1 MKRIKY
7 ILNFLLLA
15 SLILPSCRKIEKVLP
30 PIIRLEQA
38 NYQTKPDRLI
48 KITPTFENI
57 EEDAVYAWR
66 EEGKILGTEPTLVF
80 SSNEL
85 GTHHLT
91 LTVTTPSG
99 SAKAN
104 AKVEV
109 VEFQLPIISIEG
121 GGEPIVEIGEK
132 YELTPIIDNKEGLKL
147 TWIRDNQVV
156 SENMTYTFTE
166 TKPGVSFVTLKAV
179 NEDGEDEYL
188 IRLTVVNEIPVE
200 VSFDSDIRAATVGRT
215 IRIPANVPSSKNM
228 TFEWYVD
235 GKKVEGEQG
244 SILTYEATKTGNHQV
259 KVIGKK
265 GDKKGESTLTLQVVE
280 PNQYYRPFVEG
291 TSKRDVVK
299 VFEFLPAP
307 GQFVNERYVANTM
320 EEACQYA
327 QSRLAQHAHI
337 SLGGFGGY
345 IIVGFDHSV
354 KNTGDY
360 DFAIEGNSFKGSSEP
375 GIVWVMQDENGDGLP
390 NDTWYELKGSE
401 TGKPETIQDYE
412 ITYYRPLAKKANT
425 MWTDN
430 RGNRGEVD
438 WLGFHQQDFY
448 YPNWVKND
456 TYMLR
461 GTCLASQTFDQSGQ
475 GTYWVNP
482 EFDWGYADN
491 FSPIDR
497 LTNDIN
503 YNAAPNANHF
513 KISHAIDHKLQPV
526 QLDYIDFVKVQTGLN
541 TKAGW
546 LGENSTEVFK
556 FIDIYKE
563 KK

>member
-7 ILNFLLLA
+7 VVSFLLLMV
-15 SLILPSCRKIEKVLP
+15 LVLPSCRKIEKVLP
-30 PIIRLEQA
+30 PIVRLEQA
-38 NYQTKPDRLI
+38 SFKTKPERLV
-48 KITPTFENI
+48 KITPTLENV
-57 EEDAVYAWR
+57 EEDAVFAWS
-66 EEGKILGTEPTLVF
+66 EEGKIIGTEPTLVF

-91 LTVTTPSG
+91 LTVTTPFGTS
-99 SAKAN
+99 KAN
-104 AKVEV
+104 AKVDV
-109 VEFQLPIISIEG
+109 VDLQLPIIAIEG
-121 GGEPIVEIGEK
+121 GGEPIVEVGEK
-132 YELTPIIDNKEGLKL
+132 YTLTPVIENKEKLKVTWTKDNK
-147 TWIRDNQVV
+147 VV
-156 SENMTYTFTE
+156 SEDMNYVFTE
-166 TKPGVSFVTLKAV
+166 TKPGIYFVTLNAS

-188 IRLTVVNEIPVE
+188 VRLTVVNEIPVE
-200 VSFDSDIRAATVGRT
+200 VNFDSDIRATTVGRT
-215 IRIPANVPSSKNM
+215 IRIPANVPSTKSM
-228 TFEWYVD
+228 TFEWYVG
-235 GKKVEGEQG
+235 GKKIEGQEG
-244 SILTYEATKTGNHQV
+244 HILTYEANTLGTYEV
-259 KVIGKK
+259 KVVAKK
-265 GDKKGESTLTLQVVE
+265 GDKRGEKTLTLQVVE
-280 PNQYYRPFVEG
+280 PNKYYRPYVEG
-291 TSKRDVVK
+291 VNSKDKVK

-307 GQFVNERYVANTM
+307 GQFVNERYVVNTM
-320 EEACQYA
+320 EEACAYA
-327 QSRLAQHAHI
+327 EERLKQHAYI

-425 MWTDN
+425 MWTDS

-448 YPNWVKND
+448 YPNWIKND

-497 LTNDIN
+497 LTDDIN
-503 YNAAPNANHF
+503 YNAQPNANHF
-513 KISHAIDHKLQPV
+513 KISYAIDHNMQPI